1 MGFSFR
7 RPLSFAGGARQYKPL
22 WKDASL
28 LVVCVFFAGT
38 ASKLMGQDANWDLQN
53 YHFYIPWAWLTGRL
67 YGWDIAAAQLQSYH
81 NPLPDIP
88 FYLMVAADW
97 RPRIIAFV
105 LAIPAGIAAFFLLK
119 LLPLLFRDLPQR
131 ERWFATIGAAI
142 IGLTAAMGRG
152 VLGSTMN
159 DWFGTALIVAAI
171 WLIVRGLAH
180 GPSAPLA
187 TGALLVSGVLCG
199 LATGTKMTFGVFPVG
214 LCVGLLLRDTSRRAL
229 VWRAVQEAFV
239 FGIAVLAGTAIAAG
253 PWMWS
258 LWKQFRNPIFPYANG
273 WFKSP
278 WWEDYDVLT
287 RVYGPHTFTDWLE
300 FPFRLASPP
309 VMYVAEFP
317 YTDLR
322 MPTLYVLA
330 LLAGVSWLAER
341 MARGRRR
348 STWIPE
354 VAANMEM
361 WRVIG
366 VFWIVSFALWTDL
379 HSIYR
384 YIIALD
390 LLSGALTIAL
400 LRFLFRPGVVGPAIL
415 ATTLVLVATTSAP
428 DWGRIKFAPR
438 WFRVTVPPVENNA
451 LVLLTSDSPMAYVLP
466 FFPQDARHLG
476 INNNISDPKRETL
489 LEYTIVETI
498 RKHQG
503 PLYSLSFP
511 GGSGSDVLL
520 AHRLAR
526 DPGSCA
532 PVLTNMQ
539 TSPIEL
545 CRLER
550 IADH

>member
-1 MGFSFR
+1 
-7 RPLSFAGGARQYKPL
+7 
-22 WKDASL
+22 L
-28 LVVCVFFAGT
+28 LVACVFVAGT

-53 YHFYIPWAWLTGRL
+53 YHFYNPWAWLTGRL
-67 YGWDIAAAQLQSYH
+67 YAWDIAAAQLQSYH

-119 LLPLLFRDLPQR
+119 LLPLLFRDLSQR
-131 ERWFATIGAAI
+131 ERWFATIGAAT
-142 IGLTAAMGRG
+142 IGLTSAMGRG

-159 DWFGTALIVAAI
+159 DWVGTALIVAAI
-171 WLIVRGLAH
+171 WLIVRGLART
-180 GPSAPLA
+180 PRAPLA
-187 TGALLVSGVLCG
+187 TGALLASGILCG
-199 LATGTKMTFGVFPVG
+199 LATGAKMTFGVFPVG
-214 LCVGLLLRDTSRRAL
+214 LCVAILLRDPSQRAW

-239 FGIAVLAGTAIAAG
+239 FGVAVLAGTAIAAG

-258 LWKQFRNPIFPYANG
+258 LWKQFHNPIFPYANG

-278 WWEDYDVLT
+278 WWEASDVLT

-309 VMYVAEFP
+309 AGYVAELP
-317 YTDLR
+317 YTDVRL
-322 MPTLYVLA
+322 PTLYALA

-341 MARGRRR
+341 IARGTRRIR
-348 STWIPE
+348 RAPE
-354 VAANMEM
+354 AAASMEI
-361 WRVIG
+361 WRVVG

-390 LLSGALTIAL
+390 LLSGAMIVAL
-400 LRFLFRPGVVGPAIL
+400 LRFLFRPGVVSPAIIV
-415 ATTLVLVATTSAP
+415 TTAVLVATTTPP
-428 DWGRIKFAPR
+428 DWGRINFAHR
-438 WFRVTVPPVENNA
+438 WLRVTVPPVEKNA

-476 INNNISDPKRETL
+476 INNNISDPTRATL
-489 LEYTIVETI
+489 LEYTIAQAI
-498 RKHQG
+498 REHRG

-511 GGSGSDVLL
+511 GGSGSGALL
-520 AHRLAR
+520 AHGVAR
-526 DPGSCA
+526 NPGSCA
-532 PVLTNMQ
+532 AVRTNMQ

-550 IADH
+550 IADHERSTRSPVVD